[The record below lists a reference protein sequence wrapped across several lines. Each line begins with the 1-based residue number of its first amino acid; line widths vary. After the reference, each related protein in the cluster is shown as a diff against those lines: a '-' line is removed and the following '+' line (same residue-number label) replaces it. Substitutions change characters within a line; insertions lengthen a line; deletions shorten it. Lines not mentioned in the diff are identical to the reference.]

1 MLAAAKHCAGE
12 GFAKAEDKVAQWAV
26 AWRAAT
32 PEEAAA
38 SLQRVEAAAAVTAD
52 PHRALYLRSVLA
64 RVTSDPDRLI
74 ALIRHVEPLPLET
87 RLFVLHALNAHYRDA
102 MGSAAAQLRRHTL
115 YRGVVEEIAR
125 SITLPAPIPRHERDD
140 RIIVCVIQQFLRA
153 DTHAPTRD
161 LLNYARVFIQTF
173 NRLPVIINANQFAMT
188 PPTAVHA
195 PFLGARL
202 DRYDAMKALSF
213 GDLQIPFRQVTA
225 PMPDLPTLE
234 GVLRMIAEAKPA
246 LVIGHGATNVLA
258 DLCARFT
265 DVAIHQTT
273 EAMDPFAAPA
283 TFLVREPRAQDEAV
297 LAGLGRN
304 RDAVIVTRPAIE
316 LPASDAVLT
325 RADLDAPDD
334 AVLVGVIGNRLDQEL
349 TPTFLAALDAACA
362 QAPGLCVRTAGKLD
376 QGDGVFAPYPALAAR
391 ARHTGYQN
399 DVRAFCRALDIVANP
414 ARQGGGTSAAM
425 ALDAG
430 AIIVTPPVGD
440 VAVVAG
446 PHFHV
451 ADEAAISEALVT
463 LARNPQERA
472 LRRDA
477 ARARGA
483 AIQDVPG
490 LWREALEAFA
500 QRAAP
505 AAAD

>member
-1 MLAAAKHCAGE
+1 MLAAAKRCAGE
-12 GFAKAEDKVAQWAV
+12 GFAKAEDKVAEWGA
-26 AWRAAT
+26 AWRAA
-32 PEEAAA
+32 PSEEAAA
-38 SLQRVEAAAAVTAD
+38 SVHRIEAAAAVTAD
-52 PHRALYLRSVLA
+52 PHRGLYLRSAVA
-64 RVTSDPDRLI
+64 RVTRDPDRLI
-74 ALIRHVEPLPLET
+74 ALIRHVEPLPVDT

-102 MGSAAAQLRRHTL
+102 MGSAAAQLRRHKL
-115 YRGVVEEIAR
+115 YRGVVDDIAR
-125 SITLPAPIPRHERDD
+125 AITIPAPIPASERDD
-140 RIIVCVIQQFLRA
+140 RIVVFVIQQFLRA

-161 LLNYARVFIQTF
+161 MLNYARVFIQTF

-188 PPTAVHA
+188 PPSAVHA

-202 DRYDAMKALSF
+202 DRYDTMKALTF
-213 GDLQIPFRQVTA
+213 GDLQIPFRQVSA

-258 DLCARFT
+258 DLCSRFT

-273 EAMDPFAAPA
+273 EAMDPFVAPA
-283 TFLVREPRAQDEAV
+283 TFLVREPRPEDEAV
-297 LAGLGRN
+297 LEGLGRD

-316 LPASDAVLT
+316 LPTSEAALT
-325 RADLDAPDD
+325 RADLEAPEE
-334 AVLVGVIGNRLDQEL
+334 AVLVGVIGNRLDHEL

-362 QAPGLCVRTAGKLD
+362 QAPALHVRTAGKLD
-376 QGDGVFAPYPALAAR
+376 QGDAVFAPYANLAGR
-391 ARHTGYQN
+391 ARHTGYQT
-399 DVRAFCRALDIVANP
+399 DLRAFCRALDIVANP

-430 AIIVTPPVGD
+430 AIVVTPPVGD

-446 PHFHV
+446 PDFHV
-451 ADEAAISEALVT
+451 ADEAALAEALAT
-463 LARNPQERA
+463 LARDPDARA
-472 LRRDA
+472 ARAQA

-490 LWREALEAFA
+490 LWRDALDAFA
-500 QRAAP
+500 RRTALAP
-505 AAAD
+505 AG